1 MFPPSTGSIF
11 HVMPRIRN
19 GRTID
24 VSYLSPNEMVDHLS
38 DAVEGK
44 EILLAME
51 ETLQTG
57 LEKEV
62 TLNVP
67 WLGRQVRVM
76 GRVTG
81 TSNTP
86 EGRRVHVEL
95 TDGPLGRI
103 DQIAEMLGRFRSGNL
118 VEPVHGENL
127 GKRIKAMGPSLR
139 AMLAV
144 KASPE
149 ERKLLMTDA
158 DPKVIDLLLKNP
170 NLSIAEV
177 RTLAARRNIT
187 KRHLEYIAL
196 NTTWMADDQVRLVIA
211 RSPKIPDH
219 LAQGILRPL
228 PTATLRQIALEPN
241 TSVNTRRTT
250 IAILKE
256 RGIEIT
262 TKVWDKS

>member
-1 MFPPSTGSIF
+1 LFPVPAGSIF
-11 HVMPRIRN
+11 HVMPRIRT

-24 VSYLSPNEMVDHLS
+24 VSYLSPNEMVEHLS

-44 EILLAME
+44 DLLLAME
-51 ETLQTG
+51 ETLRTG
-57 LEKEV
+57 LEKEI

-86 EGRRVHVEL
+86 EGRRVHVQLE
-95 TDGPLGRI
+95 DGPLGRV
-103 DQIAEMLGRFRSGNL
+103 DQIAELLGRFRQGKL
-118 VEPVHGENL
+118 VEEVHGETL
-127 GKRIKAMGPSLR
+127 AKRIKAMGPSLR
-139 AMLAV
+139 SMLAV
-144 KASPE
+144 KANVE

-170 NLSIAEV
+170 NISIAEI
-177 RTLAARRNIT
+177 RTLAGRRNVT
-187 KRHLEYIAL
+187 KRHLEYIAH

-219 LAQGILRPL
+219 LAAGILKLL
-228 PTATLRQIALEPN
+228 PTAVLRQIALESN
-241 TSVNTRRTT
+241 TVVNTRRTA

-262 TKVWDKS
+262 TKVWDRG